1 MREGYHSDKYFQYS
15 RDVLRADGKNP
26 DVTVQ
31 VFAKKEAWLGYAA
44 HIAGAIG
51 VSTAAQASW
60 WGSRGMGTIPHAL
73 IACYGGDTVAARR
86 EIRDGG
92 GRRDCGRGEA
102 GDAGRRGR
110 LTAGEVRREM
120 RDGGDD

>member
-1 MREGYHSDKYFQYS
+1 MHSAAGQPPPPLRPARRLDPAVFHLPVDRMREGYHSDKYFQYS

-86 EIRDGG
+86 E
-92 GRRDCGRGEA
+92 
-102 GDAGRRGR
+102 
-110 LTAGEVRREM
+110 M